1 LRKQSIF
8 WIIALLT
15 AFATHTPAIASED
28 SATSDETLVTTI
40 TRSLDPVPLQSL
52 IGEVMLRN
60 PEIAAAERR
69 AAAFEARTP
78 QVHSLPDPMASLTPF
93 LQSPETRVGPQELT
107 VAISQKFPWF
117 GKLDLREQVAMLAAV
132 AARADV
138 DTKRLA
144 LLEETS
150 RLYYELAFLDRQ
162 AEIVRNDRATLAHYE
177 ELARTRYA
185 AGIGT
190 SQAPI
195 KIQAEITKDENRLLE
210 IAKRR
215 AQGLASINALR
226 DFPDAVDVKTPV
238 LPRLA
243 AVTVRPEQWL
253 ERALAARPEL
263 VSARADVD
271 RASTGVELA
280 KKDYMPDVTVGLG
293 YTLVGNRSDP
303 AGIAVPPPDN
313 GQDVIA
319 LTAGINLPIW
329 RKRLAAGV
337 DEASEKHEAAEAAE
351 RARIASIRRQLDDLA
366 QRLPLT
372 EDQIHLFED
381 VLIRQAEQ
389 SLISAEGGYAAGTL
403 GALDLLDAQR
413 VLLEARTAAAR
424 ARADYA
430 IAAARL
436 AAATASPLDLPI
448 ANELKEGT
456 EQ

>member
-1 LRKQSIF
+1 LRQQPIF
-8 WIIALLT
+8 WILALLT
-15 AFATHTPAIASED
+15 ALTIHTPAIASED
-28 SATSDETLVTTI
+28 DVAPEPALVSAI
-40 TRSLDPVPLQSL
+40 TESLDPAPLQRL

-69 AAAFEARTP
+69 AAAFEARIP
-78 QVHSLPDPMASLTPF
+78 QVRALPDPMASLTPF
-93 LQSPETRVGPQELT
+93 LQSPETRVGPQQLS
-107 VAISQKFPWF
+107 VAVSQRFPWF
-117 GKLDLREQVAMLAAV
+117 GKLDLREQAAMLAAV

-138 DTKRLA
+138 DTKRLT

-150 RLYYELAFLDRQ
+150 RLYYELAFLDRW
-162 AEIVRNDRATLAHYE
+162 AEIVGSDRATLAHYE

-195 KIQAEITKDENRLLE
+195 KIQAEITKDDNRLLE

-215 AQGLASINALR
+215 AQVLASINALR
-226 DFPDAVDVKTPV
+226 DLPDSVAVEKPK
-238 LPRLA
+238 LPRLSG
-243 AVTVRPEQWL
+243 VPVHPEQWL
-253 ERALAARPEL
+253 ERALASRPEL
-263 VSARADVD
+263 ISARAEIE
-271 RASTGVELA
+271 RASTGIELA

-293 YTLVGNRSDP
+293 YTLVGERSDP
-303 AGIAVPPPDN
+303 AGVAMPPPDN

-319 LTAGINLPIW
+319 LTAGINIPIW
-329 RKRLAAGV
+329 RERLAAGV
-337 DEASEKHEAAEAAE
+337 DEASRVRESAEAAE
-351 RARIASIRRQLDDLA
+351 RGRVASIRRQLDDLA

-381 VLIRQAEQ
+381 VLVRQAEQ
-389 SLISAEGGYAAGTL
+389 SLLSAEAGYAAGAL

-413 VLLEARTAAAR
+413 VLLEARTATAR

-436 AAATASPLDLPI
+436 AAATASPLELPI